1 MAGPVCSPRARNLA
15 SKTPARSLSP
25 RLAAVQAISQVMRN
39 GRNLPDALEGLLSRV
54 PDERDR
60 ALAQAMAYGVMR
72 WYWRLDWLLSQLLST
87 PLKPRDV
94 DIQTSLMLG
103 LYQLMEM
110 RIPDHAAVAETVK
123 LASQLKRPWAKGLM
137 NGVLRN
143 FQRQHDGLL
152 SRMEKDPVARSA
164 HPPWLLHQLQQDW
177 PQDWE
182 SITDANNTNPPMTLR
197 VNPAHH
203 SRKVY
208 QDLLAENGFLSEPA
222 LHTEYGLTLAQ
233 PVGVEQLPGF
243 SHGAVSVQDAAAQ
256 LAAQLL
262 DPQPEERIL
271 DACAAPGGK
280 TAHIMERQPALGEL
294 VALDIS
300 EKRSQRL
307 IESLTRLGLSAATRV
322 GDAAQPTTWWDGQPF
337 DRILLDAPCS
347 ASGVIRRHPDIK
359 LLRRAEDLPQLTQ
372 IQAQI
377 LSGLWPLLKPGGML
391 LYATCSVLQQENSQ
405 QLQRFLAAHTDARLM
420 PIKADWGHEENAGRQ
435 ILPGEDG
442 MDGFFYACIYKA

>member
-1 MAGPVCSPRARNLA
+1 MVGQTCLRRARNLA
-15 SKTPARSLSP
+15 HKSPAHPLSP
-25 RLAAVQAISQVMRN
+25 RLAAVRAITQVLRQ
-39 GRNLPDALEGLLSRV
+39 GRNLTDALEGPLNRIA
-54 PDERDR
+54 DARDR

-72 WYWRLDWLLSQLLST
+72 WYWRLDWLLSQLMKT
-87 PLKPRDV
+87 PLKQRDV
-94 DIQTSLMLG
+94 DIKVSLLLG

-123 LASQLKRPWAKGLM
+123 LAVQLRKAWAKSLL

-143 FQRQHDGLL
+143 FLRQRENLLHDMKQD
-152 SRMEKDPVARSA
+152 STAASA
-164 HPPWLLHQLQQDW
+164 HPPWLLQLLQQDW
-177 PQDWE
+177 PNDWE
-182 SITDANNTNPPMTLR
+182 TIIDANNANPPMTLR
-197 VNPAHH
+197 VNPAHYD
-203 SRKVY
+203 RDAY
-208 QDLLAENGFLSEPA
+208 QGLLHENGLQCEPA
-222 LHTEYGLTLAQ
+222 KYTESGLTLVQ

-262 DPQPEERIL
+262 DAQAGERIL

-280 TAHIMERQPALGEL
+280 TAHILERQPALADL

-300 EKRSQRL
+300 EERL
-307 IESLTRLGLSAATRV
+307 HRVIETLSRLELDATTRT
-322 GDAAQPTTWWDGQPF
+322 GDATQPSSWWDGQPF

-359 LLRRAEDLPQLTQ
+359 WLRRAEDLTQ
-372 IQAQI
+372 ITQTQAQI
-377 LSGLWPLLKPGGML
+377 LAALWPLLKPGGML
-391 LYATCSVLQQENSQ
+391 LYATCSVLQQENTQ
-405 QLQRFLAAHTDARLM
+405 QLQHFLAKHADAHLR
-420 PIKADWGHEENAGRQ
+420 PIEANWGREQVAGRQ